1 MKTNLKHVNI
11 DFYSG
16 GSVYSTMNDILEFDR
31 ETKKWTKI
39 STMMVKRWAPA
50 VSVVDFN
57 DYADGKGH
65 VALRFCRGL

>member
-16 GSVYSTMNDILEFDR
+16 GRVYSTRNDILEYDR
-31 ETKKWTKI
+31 ETKKWIKI
-39 STMMVKRWAPA
+39 STMMAKRWAPA

-57 DYADGKGH
+57 DYTDGQGH
-65 VALRFCRGL
+65 GPLRFCRG